1 MALTRR
7 VWSAGKLL
15 LIGGALVATY
25 FLFFAAAMRVAV
37 KTRDVV
43 VPDLRGRSASEIRD
57 LLADQGLTL
66 RVEDASRIDLVVPP
80 GRVVSQ
86 EPQAG
91 AVTRSPRTVKVWL
104 SAGATPPRV
113 PLVVGESERAAHL
126 RLQAASI
133 EPAGIAEIRSADY
146 APDTVVAQQPPGDT
160 PGSNVTL
167 LVNRGAAGR
176 TFVMP
181 DLIGVSG
188 SRAAEILR
196 ARGFRVAVVGDH
208 PYPGVP
214 PGIVLRQHPQG
225 GFQVA
230 FGDPISLEVSR

>member
-7 VWSAGKLL
+7 VWSAGKFL
-15 LIGGALVATY
+15 LIAGALVATY
-25 FLFFAAAMRVAV
+25 VVFFAAAMRVAV

-43 VPDLRGRSASEIRD
+43 VPDLRSRTANEVHE
-57 LLADQGLTL
+57 LLADHGLAV
-66 RVEDASRIDLVVPP
+66 RVEDAARVDPSVPA
-80 GRVVSQ
+80 GRVVEQ
-86 EPQAG
+86 EPAAG
-91 AVTRSPRTVKVWL
+91 TITRSQRTVKVWL
-104 SAGATPPRV
+104 SAGATPGRV
-113 PLVVGESERAAHL
+113 PNLVGESERAAQL
-126 RLQAASI
+126 RVQTASL
-133 EPAGIAEIRSADY
+133 ELAGMAEIRSADY
-146 APDTVVAQQPPGDT
+146 APDTVIAQQPAGDT
-160 PGSNVTL
+160 PGTGVAL

-181 DLIGVSG
+181 DLIGVNG

-196 ARGFRVAVVGDH
+196 NRGFRVAVVGDH

-214 PGIVLRQHPQG
+214 PGVVLRQYPQG